1 MKKYLLENKKAKIKL
16 EVRIIEER
24 LDIDD
29 FSYGYSLILNE
40 YFDMKSKGEVKNLL
54 EYFKEKLNDPYLNNQ
69 LEEMDFDFIYKNGV
83 GVVTDKEGDF
93 IVQYILKDKDIV
105 AYVAGS
111 YFWVE
116 DIKNNK
122 KYFYYAD

>member
-1 MKKYLLENKKAKIKL
+1 MKKYLLENKETKIEL
-16 EVRIIEER
+16 EIIDKS
-24 LDIDD
+24 LNIDD
-29 FSYGYSLILNE
+29 FNYGYSLMLNE

-54 EYFKEKLNDPYLNNQ
+54 EYFREKLNDIYLNNQ
-69 LEEMDFDFIYKNGV
+69 LEEMDFIYKNGIV
-83 GVVTDKEGDF
+83 IDKEGEF
-93 IVQYILKDKDIV
+93 IAQYILRDKDII